1 VTGWAGTFHWSE
13 DPSTAWLVPSTTE
26 DLALVENR
34 FLEAGKGA
42 ENTKEKSRPCFTVR
56 EASIY
61 LSIYLSL
68 DLPLQDIWSL
78 EACYAWKDSKARPFF
93 NTQRTVGFFWH
104 CILLV
109 ASDA

>member
-56 EASIY
+56 EAFIY

-68 DLPLQDIWSL
+68 FGPSSPRYLEPGSL
-78 EACYAWKDSKARPFF
+78 LRLE
-93 NTQRTVGFFWH
+93 GF
-104 CILLV
+104 
-109 ASDA
+109 